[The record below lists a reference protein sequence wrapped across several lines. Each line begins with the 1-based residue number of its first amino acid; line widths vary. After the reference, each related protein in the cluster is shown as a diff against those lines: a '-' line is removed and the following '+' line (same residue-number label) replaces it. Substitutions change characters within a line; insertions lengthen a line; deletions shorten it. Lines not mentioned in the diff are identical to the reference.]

1 MTTRVAA
8 KFGSDL
14 IVDLLKALGIEYV
27 ALNPGSTFRGIHD
40 SIVNYGGN
48 SHPEVI
54 ECNHEE
60 IAAAIAHGY
69 AKASGKPMVAMAHN
83 VVGLLHSS
91 MAIFNAWCDRVP
103 ILVMGGTGPMD
114 TTKRRPWIDWIHT
127 ALVQGNL
134 VREFVKWDDQPASIE
149 AMADSILRAWRVA
162 VTEPRGPV
170 YVCFD
175 VEHQEAEL
183 PSSIQLPDISGYTP
197 PSTLYPDPNKLEEVA
212 LWLVKAESPVVI
224 ADRMGRK
231 AGAVEALVKLA
242 ETLAAPVIDKSGSLN
257 FPNTHPLDLTGAD
270 VELLS
275 NADVILA
282 LDVDDLFGS
291 LHRVEIQGRKFTP
304 VFSKQAKIIHISLKE
319 QFIRGWAA
327 DFQQLPKVDL
337 PIAGDS
343 AAALQQLLP
352 LCQQLLQKQAAG
364 KRKKLV
370 DRQATLKRKHEEMRK
385 AWRQQAEAALNNSPI
400 STSWL
405 AAVLGDVIKDKEWV
419 LVNGSLGGWPR
430 RLWNWEKP
438 GQFLG
443 DAGGGGLGYGP
454 GASVGAALAY
464 RGSGVLCIDLQP
476 DGDFMFCPQALWTA
490 AHHQIP
496 LLFVLDNN
504 RTYLNSE
511 NHQGSVARQRGRRIE
526 NRLVGTEIDNPA
538 VDFKGL
544 ARSLGIYADGPI
556 EKPGDLSRALQ
567 KAVRVVLEEKRPA
580 LVDVH
585 TEKPVGRGGPL
596 QSYSG

>member
-1 MTTRVAA
+1 MTPRVTPRY
-8 KFGSDL
+8 GSDL
-14 IVDLLKALGIEYV
+14 IVDLLKAVGVEYV
-27 ALNPGSTFRGIHD
+27 SFNPGSTFRGIHD

-60 IAAAIAHGY
+60 IAVAIAHGY
-69 AKASGKPMVAMAHN
+69 AKASGKPMVAIVHN
-83 VVGLLHSS
+83 VVGLLHST
-91 MAIFNAWCDRVP
+91 MAVFNAWCDRVP
-103 ILVMGGTGPMD
+103 LLILGGTGPMD
-114 TTKRRPWIDWIHT
+114 TTKRRPWIDWVHT

-134 VREFVKWDDQPASIE
+134 VRDYVKWDDQPASLE
-149 AMADSILRAWRVA
+149 AIADSVLRGWRLA
-162 VTEPRGPV
+162 VTEPKGPV
-170 YVCFD
+170 YICFD

-183 PSSIQLPDISGYTP
+183 PSSIQLPDITRYTP
-197 PSTLYPDPNKLEEVA
+197 SSTLYPDPLKVEEA
-212 LWLVKAESPVVI
+212 ARWLVEAESPVII

-231 AGAVEALVKLA
+231 TGAVKALIALA
-242 ETLAAPVIDKSGSLN
+242 ETLGAPVIDKSGSFN

-270 VELLS
+270 AELLS
-275 NADVILA
+275 AADIVLA

-304 VFSKQAKIIHISLKE
+304 VLSNKARIIHISLRE
-319 QFIRGWAA
+319 QLVRGWAT
-327 DFQQLPKVDL
+327 DFQQLPRVDL

-343 AAALQQLLP
+343 VAAITELTR
-352 LCQQLLQKQAAG
+352 LCQRLIQKQSVT
-364 KRKKLV
+364 KRKTLT
-370 DRQATLKRKHEEMRK
+370 DRQTSLKHKHEEMREK
-385 AWRQQAEAALNNSPI
+385 WRQQAESARSNSPI

-405 AAVLGDVIKDKEWV
+405 AASLGEVIKDKEWV

-430 RLWNWEKP
+430 RLWNWERP
-438 GQFLG
+438 GQSLG
-443 DAGGGGLGYGP
+443 DSGGAGLGYGP

-490 AHHQIP
+490 AHHNIP
-496 LLFVLDNN
+496 LLFVIDNN

-511 NHQGSVARQRGRRIE
+511 NHQGSVARQRGRKIE
-526 NRLVGTEIDNPA
+526 NKLIGTEIDNPA
-538 VDFKGL
+538 VDFRGL
-544 ARSLGIYADGPI
+544 AHSLGIYADGPI
-556 EKPGDLSRALQ
+556 EKSGDLSSAFQ

-585 TEKPVGRGGPL
+585 TEKPTGRGGPL
-596 QSYSG
+596 QAYSS